1 MSAPYSSIL
10 TPTLKHTLGDEVVA
24 SLRDAILTG
33 RLPPGERLSEEAL
46 AKSLNVSRGPIREA
60 LDRLEREGLVITQS
74 NRRTFVARLSRAD
87 LEEVYSLRTALE
99 LLAVREA
106 VRHAGADDLAELQ
119 AIVDTMA
126 AHVESGITEQE
137 AAEMDVRF
145 HGTLYRAGKHK
156 RLYESWA
163 NLRPQVHILLLSRN
177 VANADFRD
185 LAISSH
191 QAIVG
196 AIRDR
201 DERRAVAL
209 MQVHLQASYD
219 RVVASYDHA
228 DTADG
233 PESPPNSSAQEQRES
248 G

>member
-60 LDRLEREGLVITQS
+60 LDRLEREGLVITQP

-106 VRHAGADDLAELQ
+106 VRHAGPGDLAEVQ
-119 AIVDTMA
+119 AIVDMMA
-126 AHVESGITEQE
+126 AHVESGVTEQE
-137 AAEMDVRF
+137 AAELDARF
-145 HGTLYRAGKHK
+145 HDALYSAGKHK
-156 RLYESWA
+156 RLHSFWS

-177 VANADFRD
+177 VANADFREY
-185 LAISSH
+185 AVKSH
-191 QAIVG
+191 QAILD
-196 AIRDR
+196 AIRDK

-219 RVVASYDHA
+219 RVVLSYDLA
-228 DTADG
+228 GNGADG
-233 PESPPNSSAQEQRES
+233 ASPASTNGSVSNANH
-248 G
+248 